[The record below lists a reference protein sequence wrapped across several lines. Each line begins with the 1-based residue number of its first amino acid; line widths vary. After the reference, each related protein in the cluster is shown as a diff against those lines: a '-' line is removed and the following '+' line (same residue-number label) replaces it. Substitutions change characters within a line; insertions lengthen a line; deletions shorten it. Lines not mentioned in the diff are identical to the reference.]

1 MSVREVTQSQ
11 RPSGLSLADTGR
23 VVPPCARPNSADL
36 ELLSYLRHTKA
47 RVVRAL
53 RTDFATDEAMAE
65 LHKLLKECS
74 RTMSVSE
81 GKCSPEALHVR
92 GLLLVCPA
100 HTPHTV
106 LCRLSLSS
114 SSRLVSLP
122 RPVGL
127 SCLCE
132 AAPSASLHVASLLCS
147 VVVVQACCNF
157 VTDTLKDFGVSGVA
171 TLDIQHPRAATP
183 TDGMGSLDAVA
194 QALLQ
199 FRNDVRQVCLS
210 LHAPVC
216 CCLL

>member
-1 MSVREVTQSQ
+1 VFCLQHRYNRNVTFNEDRMRDAASFLNRVKEVVVSVREVTQSQ

-114 SSRLVSLP
+114 SSRLVSSLSLVPWGYRVYVKLRHP
-122 RPVGL
+122 RH
-127 SCLCE
+127 SM
-132 AAPSASLHVASLLCS
+132 SHH
-147 VVVVQACCNF
+147 CC
-157 VTDTLKDFGVSGVA
+157 VRWWWCRHAA
-171 TLDIQHPRAATP
+171 TLSPTP
-183 TDGMGSLDAVA
+183 SRTSE
-194 QALLQ
+194 
-199 FRNDVRQVCLS
+199 
-210 LHAPVC
+210 
-216 CCLL
+216 